1 MARCTQWL
9 LAGVAVLFL
18 SALASGQGKQS
29 VTAIPFRWP
38 PDIIISPGQYALEL
52 DNAEMVALRARI
64 PAKSV
69 LSGFGSRRG
78 LLVAITDVQLRLKAL
93 GGPNRDV
100 RMSAGQTR
108 WIEEA
113 PASID
118 NLGAESC
125 EFLFIVSRR

>member
-1 MARCTQWL
+1 VKEIAQ
-9 LAGVAVLFL
+9 
-18 SALASGQGKQS
+18 
-29 VTAIPFRWP
+29 FRLTRFP
-38 PDIIISPGQYALEL
+38 GFPRFPTGQYALEL
-52 DNAEMVALRARI
+52 DNAEMGALRARI

-78 LLVAITDVQLRLKAL
+78 LLVAITDVQLRLKPL

-108 WIEEA
+108 WIDEA

-125 EFLFIVSRR
+125 EFLFIVTRR